1 MDSAGAEKR
10 PGAQEGI
17 AVGQSQLT
25 EVAGGHAQNSE
36 CPVMRD
42 QCLVPAHEA
51 CQTQGED
58 KCPIRST
65 SEQKIQER
73 LKLEEDRHKPEVEA
87 LEERGPRPMA
97 STVRP
102 SHGPKRKP
110 VKLTPQASLFPS
122 LTGPSHQAL
131 PRAERE
137 LPQGLSLQREEP
149 ENNQSEPSP
158 TAKQHKKAKK
168 RKSLGTPVLPVV
180 ASTVSAPSVTLG
192 PERKAQRL
200 RPLYQYINYCNPEL
214 NQAEGDREAEAEVEP
229 ESELTVVPEEAG
241 VEQPQALLPVA
252 GELGSDLTLPCPSMS
267 VPPTHI
273 LVPLGEEASEEPGG
287 LPSLGVSGCI
297 KAEMDKST
305 QVDINKMLSVCNAPL
320 VPPLSPQYK

>member
-10 PGAQEGI
+10 PGAQEGT
-17 AVGQSQLT
+17 AVGHSQLT
-25 EVAGGHAQNSE
+25 EVPCGHAQNSE
-36 CPVMRD
+36 CPVMGD

-58 KCPIRST
+58 KCPIRPA
-65 SEQKIQER
+65 SEPKIQEER

-97 STVRP
+97 SSVRP

-110 VKLTPQASLFPS
+110 VNLA
-122 LTGPSHQAL
+122 GPSHQAH
-131 PRAERE
+131 PRVESE
-137 LPQGLSLQREEP
+137 LPQGLSLQREEL

-158 TAKQHKKAKK
+158 SAKQHKKAKK
-168 RKSLGTPVLPVV
+168 RKSLGTPVLPVA
-180 ASTVSAPSVTLG
+180 ASTVSAPSVTSG

-214 NQAEGDREAEAEVEP
+214 NQAGEGDRETEAEVEP

-241 VEQPQALLPVA
+241 VEQLQALLPVA
-252 GELGSDLTLPCPSMS
+252 GELGSDLTLPCPSMY
-267 VPPTHI
+267 VPPTHT

-287 LPSLGVSGCI
+287 LPSLGVSSRL

>member
-10 PGAQEGI
+10 PGAQEGT
-17 AVGQSQLT
+17 AVEQSQLT
-25 EVAGGHAQNSE
+25 E
-36 CPVMRD
+36 CPVMGD
-42 QCLVPAHEA
+42 QCLVLAHEA

-58 KCPIRST
+58 KCPIRPA
-65 SEQKIQER
+65 SEPKIQEER
-73 LKLEEDRHKPEVEA
+73 LKLEENRHKPEVEA
-87 LEERGPRPMA
+87 LEDRGPRPMA
-97 STVRP
+97 SNVRP

-110 VKLTPQASLFPS
+110 INLA
-122 LTGPSHQAL
+122 GPSHKAN
-131 PRAERE
+131 PRVESE

-158 TAKQHKKAKK
+158 SAKQHKKAKK
-168 RKSLGTPVLPVV
+168 RKSLGTPLLPVV
-180 ASTVSAPSVTLG
+180 ASMVSAPSVISG
-192 PERKAQRL
+192 PEPAALPRVLVGKAQRL

-214 NQAEGDREAEAEVEP
+214 NEAGEGDRETEAEVEP

-241 VEQPQALLPVA
+241 VEQLQALLPVA
-252 GELGSDLTLPCPSMS
+252 GELGSDLTLPCPSMY
-267 VPPTHI
+267 VPPTHT

-287 LPSLGVSGCI
+287 LPSLGVSSHL